1 VARVVI
7 TSLADADTAK
17 ILNDLNKQAGANVA
31 DRYDAGFD
39 NLYQRLAQYPDSG
52 APRPKLGAYVRTS
65 VVSPYVVIYEHLED
79 DDVVMIMRIVHGRR
93 RITRHMLKRAS
104 SRS

>member
-39 NLYQRLAQYPDSG
+39 NLYQRSARMFALPSC
-52 APRPKLGAYVRTS
+52 RLTS
-65 VVSPYVVIYEHLED
+65 SS
-79 DDVVMIMRIVHGRR
+79 
-93 RITRHMLKRAS
+93 TNTLKTTMS
-104 SRS
+104 